1 MEVDRKL
8 FFLLFFF
15 CYKFVGTSCSPV
27 APQRT
32 DPSFLFIIRIHH
44 FLLEKNSMF
53 PPCSFPF
60 IFEETQAHKT
70 KTEEQSKAHSALIW
84 QRGKG
89 TKTAFIVENSAW
101 SFPPIK
107 KKNKPRWHLLEIL
120 GVSGS
125 RIPLQV
131 WKSSPARA
139 VMEQGLIPT
148 WRRGSGAATAPG
160 QQFQEL
166 PQGFE
171 CQIRI
176 KIVLGWEDL
185 ELLAWRVPWDE
196 EDLLRGGK
204 F

>member
-107 KKNKPRWHLLEIL
+107 KKKQTSVTFVGN
-120 GVSGS
+120 SGS
-125 RIPLQV
+125 EWLTNSIAGLEKQPSSSCHGTGIDSHLEKGLWCCNSSRTAIP
-131 WKSSPARA
+131 
-139 VMEQGLIPT
+139 
-148 WRRGSGAATAPG
+148 GAAPG
-160 QQFQEL
+160 
-166 PQGFE
+166 
-171 CQIRI
+171 I
-176 KIVLGWEDL
+176 WMSNSD
-185 ELLAWRVPWDE
+185 
-196 EDLLRGGK
+196 
-204 F
+204 